1 MIVNLTYWTM
11 ETLSLEH
18 LDSNQIVINQYK

>member
-1 MIVNLTYWTM
+1 MIVNLTYYIM